1 MALGKLDIQ
10 KTHDDFT
17 VIFEENN
24 GSSYAAG
31 FNRTELPELLS
42 ERIHFGFSPE
52 DIRLILRELDK
63 KGRVAVDNVNV
74 LENELTT
81 AGLTNLPYEG

>member
-24 GSSYAAG
+24 GSSFTAG

-42 ERIHFGFSPE
+42 ERIRFGFSPE
-52 DIRLILRELDK
+52 EIRRILKELDN

-74 LENELTT
+74 PENELTT
-81 AGLTNLPYEG
+81 AGLKNLGYEG